1 MDRETLKK
9 WFQRGKKPTESQ
21 FAELIDSF
29 RHVDEKLKV
38 SDVENLAGL
47 IGGKMERTE
56 AIEEFAAQS
65 AAIEQLSEEKT
76 SAEDVERAIAEY
88 HAPQEWTQDSNL
100 NDYTDSGIYHF
111 KGYRTNA
118 NDNLPIESVGDV
130 VNIAFTLIV
139 DAHEGKLE
147 GSTHIPCIVS
157 QTLFL
162 GNRQGSETK
171 AYVRNATIFHDGQA
185 DKWEPWRELMQT
197 TYLGV
202 LRETH
207 EGETLKSVTEN
218 GLYTGAFFFPSSTF
232 DIFKLEVMNNY
243 AMADVYGGANTV
255 FQKITILQINGED
268 KELTRRGTWNGS
280 GYDWND
286 WAGEKATETAGSPVE
301 KARQNSLGVVMG
313 GKNVSIDTDGGVNVE
328 ALFLKRNDTNTDDGV
343 LNDSKLRIDN
353 SLTVDT
359 AMHTYQNKQAS
370 ELSIVEEEGLWDCP
384 ITTGNGNRDF
394 ETVTAITKIAPNS
407 TTVLVKDIWRKA
419 YDRFLYLCK
428 NNYSDYS
435 ASQILKCG
443 IMKYPYYQGWYIF
456 QLKTSLTSNVQFYLV
471 DKNNTLQIAFENKGG
486 GVYQANI
493 SNFIE
498 RYEEV
503 ETGVF
508 QPVYTNDLSKLLP
521 FRIEVEYAGNSA
533 WSYDGVELTIE
544 TYEKASTEVY
554 NSNNGRYLF
563 GRFQKIVEGND
574 GYTDQTH
581 NVVVCSDG
589 ILLQGSNQACYI
601 KITPDGNI
609 ETNLGQ
615 FITT

>member
-88 HAPQEWTQDSNL
+88 HAPQEWTSESNL
-100 NDYTDSGIYHF
+100 NNYTETGIYHF
-111 KGYRTNA
+111 AGYRLNN
-118 NDNLPIESVGDV
+118 NDNLPIDNVDAKA
-130 VNIAFTLIV
+130 NIAFTLIV
-139 DAHEGKLE
+139 DKSEGYLE
-147 GSTHIPCIVS
+147 GTTHVPTIVS

-171 AYVRNATIFHDGQA
+171 AYVRNCTMFFDGQS
-185 DKWEPWRELMQT
+185 DKWESWRELMQT

-202 LRETH
+202 LKETH

-218 GLYTGAFFFPSSTF
+218 GLYTGALFAPASTF

-243 AMADVYGGANTV
+243 AMAQVYGTGNTV
-255 FQKITILQINGED
+255 LQKITLLKYNGD
-268 KELTRRGTWNGS
+268 DRELTRKGKWNGN

-286 WAGEKATETAGSPVE
+286 WAGEKTTETAGNPVE

-313 GKNVSIDTDGGVNVE
+313 GKNVSIDTDGSVNVE
-328 ALFLKRNDTNTDDGV
+328 ALFLKRNDTDTGDGV

-353 SLTVDT
+353 SITVDT

-370 ELSIVEEEGLWDCP
+370 ELSVVEEECLWDCP
-384 ITTGNGNRDF
+384 ITTGNGNSDF
-394 ETVTAITKIAPNS
+394 ETVTALTTISPNS
-407 TTVLVKDIWRKA
+407 TVVLVKDIWQRA
-419 YDRFLYLCK
+419 YNRFLYLCQ
-428 NNYSDYS
+428 NNYSDYT
-435 ASQILKCG
+435 ASKTLMRGIL
-443 IMKYPYYQGWYIF
+443 KYPYYQGWYIF
-456 QLKTSLTSNVQFYLV
+456 QLKTNLTSNVQFYLV
-471 DKNNTLQIAFENKGG
+471 DRNNTRQIAFENNGG

-493 SNFIE
+493 TNFIE

-544 TYEKASTEVY
+544 TYEKGSTEVY

>member
-88 HAPQEWTQDSNL
+88 HAPQEWTSESNL
-100 NDYTDSGIYHF
+100 NDYTDTGVYHF
-111 KGYRTNA
+111 SGYRLSA
-118 NDNLPIESVGDV
+118 VDNLPIESVGET

-147 GSTHIPCIVS
+147 NSTHVPCIVS

-162 GNRQGSETK
+162 GNRQGSETR

-185 DKWEPWRELMQT
+185 ERWEPWRELMQT

-202 LRETH
+202 LKETH

-218 GLYTGAFFFPSSTF
+218 GLYTGALFAPASTF

-243 AMADVYGGANTV
+243 AMAQVYGTGNTV
-255 FQKITILQINGED
+255 LQKITLLKYNGD
-268 KELTRRGTWNGS
+268 DRELTRKGKWNGN

-286 WAGEKATETAGSPVE
+286 WAGEKTTETAGNPVE

-313 GKNVSIDTDGGVNVE
+313 GKNVSIDTDGSVNVE
-328 ALFLKRNDTNTDDGV
+328 ALFLKRNDTDTGDGV

-353 SLTVDT
+353 SITVDT

-370 ELSIVEEEGLWDCP
+370 ELSIVEEECLWDFP

-394 ETVTAITKIAPNS
+394 ETVTALTTISPNS
-407 TTVLVKDIWRKA
+407 TTVLVRDIWRKA
-419 YDRFLYLCK
+419 YNRFLYLCQ
-428 NNYSDYS
+428 NNYSDYT
-435 ASQILKCG
+435 ASKTLMRGIL
-443 IMKYPYYQGWYIF
+443 KYPYYQGWYIF
-456 QLKTSLTSNVQFYLV
+456 QLKTNLTSNVQFYLV
-471 DKNNTLQIAFENKGG
+471 DRNNTRQIAFENNGG

-544 TYEKASTEVY
+544 TYEKGSTEVY
-554 NSNNGRYLF
+554 NSNNGRCLF

-615 FITT
+615 LITT

>member
-9 WFQRGKKPTESQ
+9 WFRTGAKPTEAQ

-38 SDVENLAGL
+38 SDVENLAAL
-47 IGGKMERTE
+47 IAQKMTREDALMLHE
-56 AIEEFAAQS
+56 ALSKSISELEQLKTTHEDVHT
-65 AAIEQLSEEKT
+65 AIEQ
-76 SAEDVERAIAEY
+76 Y
-88 HAPQEWTQDSNL
+88 HATQEWTQESNL
-100 NDYTDSGIYHF
+100 NDYTDAGIYHF

-147 GSTHIPCIVS
+147 GSTHVPCIVS

-171 AYVRNATIFHDGQA
+171 VYVRNATIFHDGQP
-185 DKWEPWRELMQT
+185 DKWESWRELMQT

-202 LRETH
+202 LQETH

-218 GLYTGAFFFPSSTF
+218 GLYTGAFFFPASTF

-268 KELTRRGTWNGS
+268 KELTRRGKWNGN

-286 WAGEKATETAGSPVE
+286 WAGEKMTETAGSPVE
-301 KARQNSLGVVMG
+301 KARQNRLGVVMG
-313 GKNVSIDTDGGVNVE
+313 GKNVSIDTDGSVSVE

-407 TTVLVKDIWRKA
+407 TTVLVR
-419 YDRFLYLCK
+419 LL
-428 NNYSDYS
+428 
-435 ASQILKCG
+435 G
-443 IMKYPYYQGWYIF
+443 
-456 QLKTSLTSNVQFYLV
+456 
-471 DKNNTLQIAFENKGG
+471 
-486 GVYQANI
+486 I
-493 SNFIE
+493 SNFE
-498 RYEEV
+498 VWHYEISLLSRL
-503 ETGVF
+503 
-508 QPVYTNDLSKLLP
+508 VY
-521 FRIEVEYAGNSA
+521 ISA
-533 WSYDGVELTIE
+533 ENKPHEQCSI
-544 TYEKASTEVY
+544 
-554 NSNNGRYLF
+554 LF
-563 GRFQKIVEGND
+563 GR
-574 GYTDQTH
+574 
-581 NVVVCSDG
+581 
-589 ILLQGSNQACYI
+589 
-601 KITPDGNI
+601 
-609 ETNLGQ
+609 
-615 FITT
+615 